1 MKKKNFVVTF
11 AAYLKSVMKRIAVFT
26 SGGDAPGMNACI
38 RAVVR
43 GAIYYNLEIYGVY
56 QGYKGLIDD
65 DIHPLH
71 SNSVS
76 NILQRGG
83 TMLKSARCDEFKTI
97 EGRKKAY
104 QNLKKRKIE
113 GVIGIGGDGTFK
125 GLASFFEE
133 FKMPVIGIPGTI
145 DNDIFGTDFTIG
157 YDSAVNTALDAI
169 DKIRDTADSHG
180 RIFFVEVMGRDSGYI
195 ALRSAIGGGAEAV
208 ILPEKNTNTRD
219 IINYI
224 REDMRREKTFSIII
238 VAEKD
243 TPGSSVGMA
252 EVVHETLPDK
262 DIRVTILGHI
272 QRGGAPSGMD
282 RILAS
287 TLGLAA
293 VEALMDGHNDKMVG
307 IVNNEQ
313 VFTTL
318 KESISKIKPLNRDLL
333 RLVKI
338 LSI

>member
-1 MKKKNFVVTF
+1 
-11 AAYLKSVMKRIAVFT
+11 MKRIAVFT

-43 GAIYYNLEIYGVY
+43 GAVYYNLEIYGVNH
-56 QGYKGLIDD
+56 GYKGLIDD
-65 DIHPLH
+65 DIHRLH

-76 NILQRGG
+76 NILQKGG
-83 TMLKSARCDEFKTI
+83 TMLKSARCDEFKTK

-104 QNLKKRKIE
+104 QNLKKRKID
-113 GVIGIGGDGTFK
+113 GIIGIGGDGTFK
-125 GLASFFEE
+125 GLSSFFEE
-133 FKMPVIGIPGTI
+133 FKIPVMGIPGTI

-180 RIFFVEVMGRDSGYI
+180 RIFFVEVMGKDSGHI

-208 ILPEKNTNTRD
+208 ILPEKNTNATD

-243 TPGSSVGMA
+243 SPGISISVA
-252 EVVHETLPDK
+252 EVVRKTLPDK

-272 QRGGAPSGMD
+272 QRGGKPSGMD

-293 VEALMDGHNDKMVG
+293 VEALMDGHKDNMVG
-307 IVNNEQ
+307 LINNEL

-318 KESISKIKPLNRDLL
+318 KESFSKVKPLNTDLL